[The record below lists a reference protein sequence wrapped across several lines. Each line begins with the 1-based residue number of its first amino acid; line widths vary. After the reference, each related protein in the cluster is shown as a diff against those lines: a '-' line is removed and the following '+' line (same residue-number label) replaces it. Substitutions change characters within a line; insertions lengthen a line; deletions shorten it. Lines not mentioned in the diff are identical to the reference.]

1 MRRQI
6 IVVGALGN
14 SAAIPVDYRA
24 QNFQIGFGCVVSAG
38 GTLTYKMQHTFDD
51 IFDPNVVPTWFD
63 HSVVVAQTANKDG
76 NYAFPIAAVRLVTTA
91 YTSGTVTATI
101 LQSSG
106 QG

>member
-6 IVVGALGN
+6 VTLGALGS

-24 QNFQIGFGCVVSAG
+24 QVFNIGIGCVISG
-38 GTLTYKMQHTFDD
+38 GASLTYKIQYTYDD
-51 IFDPNVVPTWFD
+51 IYDSTVTPTWFD
-63 HSVVVAQTANKDG
+63 HAVITAQTANKDG
-76 NYAFPIAAVRLVTTA
+76 SITTPVSAVRLTTTVYA
-91 YTSGTVTATI
+91 SGNVTATL

>member
-6 IVVGALGN
+6 VTVGALGS
-14 SAAIPVDYRA
+14 SAAIPVDHRA
-24 QNFQIGFGCVVSAG
+24 QVFNLGIGCVISG
-38 GTLTYKMQHTFDD
+38 GAVLTYKIQYTFDD
-51 IFDPNVVPTWFD
+51 VYDSTVTPTWFD
-63 HSVVVAQTANKDG
+63 HAVIASQTTNKDG
-76 NYAFPIAAVRLVTTA
+76 SITSPVAAIRLTTTA